1 MQLSEHLETNL
12 TALNARLGSSA
23 DFYAKRIELYR
34 CRGAI
39 LLFDGMASLESLW
52 ELLLDAASRQTPP
65 LLSGQAAP
73 GGERVYQL
81 LWEHSALP
89 AESAPV
95 EGWESLMQR
104 LTAGMAVLLL
114 DGCAKGIAFSVQSLK
129 YRSVEEPSGEG
140 NIRGSR
146 EGFCDLLR
154 INLSLLRRLIRTPD
168 LVQEVPVALSS
179 EASYVSTHA
188 AEDISCL
195 LPDNVEP
202 DMLERTVTLTNDTV
216 DAPVSAGDV
225 LGKLTLFYN
234 GKVYAETDLLALNDV
249 SASWFLTAQRR
260 VSDFFA
266 KPLVRILLIVVV
278 LLIAA
283 LVVYVTMF
291 SRRRRYGHRRRGR
304 AGSGYR
310 GRRRRF

>member
-73 GGERVYQL
+73 SGERVYQL

-95 EGWESLMQR
+95 EDWESLMQR

-154 INLSLLRRLIRTPD
+154 VN
-168 LVQEVPVALSS
+168 
-179 EASYVSTHA
+179 
-188 AEDISCL
+188 
-195 LPDNVEP
+195 
-202 DMLERTVTLTNDTV
+202 
-216 DAPVSAGDV
+216 
-225 LGKLTLFYN
+225 
-234 GKVYAETDLLALNDV
+234 
-249 SASWFLTAQRR
+249 LTAR
-260 VSDFFA
+260 
-266 KPLVRILLIVVV
+266 
-278 LLIAA
+278 
-283 LVVYVTMF
+283 
-291 SRRRRYGHRRRGR
+291 
-304 AGSGYR
+304 
-310 GRRRRF
+310 

>member
-95 EGWESLMQR
+95 EDWESLMQR
-104 LTAGMAVLLL
+104 LTAG
-114 DGCAKGIAFSVQSLK
+114 
-129 YRSVEEPSGEG
+129 P
-140 NIRGSR
+140 RGS
-146 EGFCDLLR
+146 
-154 INLSLLRRLIRTPD
+154 
-168 LVQEVPVALSS
+168 
-179 EASYVSTHA
+179 
-188 AEDISCL
+188 
-195 LPDNVEP
+195 
-202 DMLERTVTLTNDTV
+202 
-216 DAPVSAGDV
+216 
-225 LGKLTLFYN
+225 LF
-234 GKVYAETDLLALNDV
+234 
-249 SASWFLTAQRR
+249 RC
-260 VSDFFA
+260 
-266 KPLVRILLIVVV
+266 
-278 LLIAA
+278 
-283 LVVYVTMF
+283 
-291 SRRRRYGHRRRGR
+291 R
-304 AGSGYR
+304 A
-310 GRRRRF
+310 